1 MITRVTQH
9 MLTQRSLADVNG
21 GLARMASVQQQLATG
36 KKINVPSDSPAGTTT
51 AMRIRSSLADQ
62 GQYIR
67 NAQDGLAWLTTV
79 DSTLQ
84 GVTAQVQRAKT
95 LALQGANTGSM
106 SQTSLN
112 AIAAEIQ
119 QIRGSVLQQANTTY
133 LGRPV
138 FGGTTA
144 GGVAYDN
151 TGTYVGD
158 SGVVNRR
165 VGNGVQVQVNQDAVS
180 TFGANGS
187 NLFNHLDALYTAL
200 TTGNQAGINQGIN
213 DMATDLD
220 RLSGAAASEGA
231 RMNRINQASS
241 MATDA
246 QLSLKGS
253 LSDVED
259 VDLAQATID
268 LETQQTAYQA
278 ALHATSKTIQPSLL
292 DFLR

>member
-1 MITRVTQH
+1 M
-9 MLTQRSLADVNG
+9 
-21 GLARMASVQQQLATG
+21 
-36 KKINVPSDSPAGTTT
+36 T

-62 GQYIR
+62 NQYTR

-84 GVTAQVQRAKT
+84 GITTQVQRAKT
-95 LALQGANTGSM
+95 LALQGANSGSM

-138 FGGTTA
+138 FGGTTS
-144 GGVAYDN
+144 GGIAYDN
-151 TGTYVGD
+151 SGSYVGD

-165 VGNGVQVQVNQDAVS
+165 VGNGVQVQVNQDAPS
-180 TFGANGS
+180 TFGADGS

-200 TTGNQAGINQGIN
+200 TTGNQAGITQGIN
-213 DMATDLD
+213 DMTTDLD

-231 RMNRINQASS
+231 RMNRINQANT

-246 QLSLKGS
+246 QLSLKSS

>member
-1 MITRVTQH
+1 MITRVTQR
-9 MLTQRSLADVNG
+9 MLTQRSLSDVNG
-21 GLARMASVQQQLATG
+21 GLARMAGVQQQLATG
-36 KKINVPSDSPAGTTT
+36 KKINVPSDSPTGTTT
-51 AMRIRSSLADQ
+51 AMRIRSSLAEQDQ
-62 GQYIR
+62 CTR

-84 GVTAQVQRAKT
+84 GITTQVQRAKT
-95 LALQGANTGSM
+95 LALQGANSGSM

-138 FGGTTA
+138 FGGTTS
-144 GGVAYDN
+144 GGIAYDN
-151 TGTYVGD
+151 SGSYVGD

-165 VGNGVQVQVNQDAVS
+165 VGNGVQVQVNQDAPS
-180 TFGANGS
+180 TFGADGS

-200 TTGNQAGINQGIN
+200 TTGNQAGITQGIN
-213 DMATDLD
+213 DMTTDLD

-231 RMNRINQASS
+231 RMNRINQANT

-246 QLSLKGS
+246 QLSLKSS

>member
-1 MITRVTQH
+1 MITRVTQR
-9 MLTQRSLADVNG
+9 MLTQRSLSDVNG
-21 GLARMASVQQQLATG
+21 GLARMAGVQQQLATG
-36 KKINVPSDSPAGTTT
+36 KKINVPSDSPTGTTT

-62 GQYIR
+62 NQYTR

-84 GVTAQVQRAKT
+84 GITTQVQRAKT
-95 LALQGANTGSM
+95 LALQGANSGSM

-138 FGGTTA
+138 FGGTTS
-144 GGVAYDN
+144 GGIAYDN
-151 TGTYVGD
+151 SGSYVGD
-158 SGVVNRR
+158 SVVVNRR
-165 VGNGVQVQVNQDAVS
+165 VGNGVQVQVNQDAPS
-180 TFGANGS
+180 TFGADGS

-200 TTGNQAGINQGIN
+200 TTGNQAGITQGIN
-213 DMATDLD
+213 DMTTDLD

-231 RMNRINQASS
+231 RMNRINQANT

-246 QLSLKGS
+246 QLSLKSS

>member
-1 MITRVTQH
+1 MITRVTQR
-9 MLTQRSLADVNG
+9 MLTQRSLSDVNG
-21 GLARMASVQQQLATG
+21 GLARMAGVQQQLATG
-36 KKINVPSDSPAGTTT
+36 KKINVPSDSPTGTTT

-62 GQYIR
+62 NQYTR

-84 GVTAQVQRAKT
+84 GITTQVQRAKT
-95 LALQGANTGSM
+95 LALQGANSGSM

-144 GGVAYDN
+144 GGIAYDN
-151 TGTYVGD
+151 SGSYVGD

-165 VGNGVQVQVNQDAVS
+165 VGNGVQVQVNQDAPS
-180 TFGANGS
+180 TFGADGS

-200 TTGNQAGINQGIN
+200 TTGNQAGITQGIN
-213 DMATDLD
+213 DMTTDLD

-231 RMNRINQASS
+231 RMNRINQANT

-246 QLSLKGS
+246 QLSLKSS

>member
-1 MITRVTQH
+1 MITRVTQR
-9 MLTQRSLADVNG
+9 MLTQRSLSDVNG
-21 GLARMASVQQQLATG
+21 GLARMAAVQQQMATG
-36 KKINVPSDSPAGTTT
+36 KKINVPSDDPAGTTT

-62 GQYIR
+62 NQYTR

-84 GVTAQVQRAKT
+84 GITSQVQRAKT

-106 SQTSLN
+106 SQTSLD

-138 FGGTTA
+138 FGGTTS
-144 GGVAYDN
+144 GGVAYDS

-165 VGNGVQVQVNQDAVS
+165 VGNGVQVQVNQDATS
-180 TFGANGS
+180 TFGADGS

-200 TTGNQAGINQGIN
+200 TTGNQAGITQGIT
-213 DMATDLD
+213 DMSTDLD

-231 RMNRINQASS
+231 RMNRINQAST
-241 MATDA
+241 MAANA
-246 QLSLKGS
+246 QLSLKSS

-268 LETQQTAYQA
+268 LQTQQTAYQA
-278 ALHATSKTIQPSLL
+278 ALAATSKTIQPSLL

>member
-1 MITRVTQH
+1 MITRVTQR

-21 GLARMASVQQQLATG
+21 GLARMAAVQQQMATG
-36 KKINVPSDSPAGTTT
+36 KKINVPSDSPTGTTT

-62 GQYIR
+62 NQYSR

-84 GVTAQVQRAKT
+84 GITSQVQRAKT

-119 QIRGSVLQQANTTY
+119 QIRGSVLQQANATY

-138 FGGTTA
+138 FGGTTS
-144 GGVAYDN
+144 GGAAYDA

-165 VGNGVQVQVNQDAVS
+165 VGNGVQVQVNQDATA
-180 TFGANGS
+180 TFGADGS

-200 TTGNQAGINQGIN
+200 TTGNQAGITQGIN
-213 DMATDLD
+213 DMSADLD

-231 RMNRINQASS
+231 RMNRINQANTLASN
-241 MATDA
+241 A
-246 QLSLKGS
+246 QLSLQSS

-268 LETQQTAYQA
+268 LQTQQTAYQA
-278 ALHATSKTIQPSLL
+278 ALAATSKTIQPSLL